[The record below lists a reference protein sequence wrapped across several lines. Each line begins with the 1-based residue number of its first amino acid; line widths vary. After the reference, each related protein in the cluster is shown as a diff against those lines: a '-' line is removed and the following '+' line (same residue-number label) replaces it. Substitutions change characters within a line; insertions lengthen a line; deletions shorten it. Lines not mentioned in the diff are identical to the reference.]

1 MFISQVLKPAVASVL
16 GAMLLA
22 ACATHES
29 AVGSSPEAAAQARTG
44 PSERRAAE
52 LALMQRPNAYF
63 EERLQEPPVTIDG
76 QTLHPKLQYEFEQR
90 RAQRTASGVDYNQ
103 WLMRIWSTDD
113 GRRRLRDEVD
123 LNWTFMAE
131 QIAPLA
137 REEVRH
143 IPDGAGGEMRV
154 RIYSTTQ
161 ASQGPKPVLI
171 YFHGG
176 AFIMASAEAVE
187 PQMRILATRGDVV
200 VVNVNYR
207 LAPEA
212 PFPAAF
218 EDGLA
223 AYRWV
228 LDHMDEIAGGAAP
241 VGVGGDSAGGNISL
255 VISDEAR
262 RRGWPM
268 PAAQLLYYPVVD
280 MNFDR
285 YPSYELFGE
294 GYGLDRDFIRLATDQ
309 VVTDSAMLSHRW
321 LNPLDQADL
330 AAMPPSIVV
339 AAGFDPIRDHATV
352 LADRINE
359 AGGQAELV
367 RASSLNHGFLEVSGV
382 IDDAQEICRDTA
394 EAIGVLLRR

>member
-1 MFISQVLKPAVASVL
+1 MFNSRILKSIAVPIL
-16 GAMLLA
+16 GLALLS
-22 ACATHES
+22 ACAFGES
-29 AVGSSPEAAAQARTG
+29 RPQGASEARD
-44 PSERRAAE
+44 SRVDRRAAE
-52 LALMQRPNAYF
+52 LELMQQPNAYF
-63 EERLQEPPVTIDG
+63 EARLQEPPVVIDG

-90 RAQRTASGVDYNQ
+90 RAQRTASGVDYNE
-103 WLMRIWSTDD
+103 WLMRIWSTDE
-113 GRRRLRDEVD
+113 GRQRLRADVD
-123 LNWTFMAE
+123 RNWTFMAE

-154 RIYSTTQ
+154 RIYSTTP

-218 EDGLA
+218 EDGLV
-223 AYRWV
+223 AYQWV
-228 LDHMDEIAGGAAP
+228 LAHMDDIAGGAAP
-241 VGVGGDSAGGNISL
+241 IGVGGDSAGGNIAL

-262 RRGWPM
+262 RNGWPM

-280 MNFDR
+280 MNFEH

-294 GYGLDRDFIRLATDQ
+294 GFGLDREFIGLATRQ
-309 VVTDSAMLSHRW
+309 VVTEDAMLSHRW
-321 LNPLDQADL
+321 LNPLNQADL
-330 AAMPPSIVV
+330 SAMPPSIIV
-339 AAGFDPIRDHATV
+339 AAGFDPIRDHAIV

-359 AGGQAELV
+359 SGGRAELV

-382 IDDAQEICRDTA
+382 IDDAQRICHDTA
-394 EAIGVLLRR
+394 EAIGALLRR